1 MLFKA
6 IEKFLHNQCVTT
18 ANILFSQAVY
28 PDSSIHSVVEGSKDE
43 RVQLTAVA
51 KIRLNYSL
59 CDFYGL
65 LSEVPFLCLGSSNV
79 LSLWEWLIASVI
91 VLSKCGI
98 YMLRVTHTSL
108 YH

>member
-1 MLFKA
+1 MELP
-6 IEKFLHNQCVTT
+6 LHLYRIVYSCFSRLLKSFSIINITT

-43 RVQLTAVA
+43 TVQLTAVA

-65 LSEVPFLCLGSSNV
+65 LSEVPFPMFRLF
-79 LSLWEWLIASVI
+79 
-91 VLSKCGI
+91 
-98 YMLRVTHTSL
+98 
-108 YH
+108 